1 MRHTRSD
8 QGFTLAETAIAM
20 LVVSVGILSMFA
32 MFPLGLEN
40 TRNTAADVESAVFA
54 EKVFNAYRAK
64 FGAGPW
70 IGANQVDLDVNGN
83 AYLTATAS
91 IKANTGST
99 QLFSLEDNVSQ
110 VENNVWYDLT
120 VAPPTGLAQD
130 VNSRLL
136 LTLTVWVQ
144 KTQPAAGA
152 KDGRVFYTEILR
164 QVPL

>member
-1 MRHTRSD
+1 MRRTRPD
-8 QGFTLAETAIAM
+8 HGFTLAETAIAM

-70 IGANQVDLDVNGN
+70 IGASQVDLDATGN
-83 AYLTATAS
+83 PYLTASTT
-91 IKANTGST
+91 IRANTGSM
-99 QLFSLEDNVSQ
+99 QSFSLKDNLSQ
-110 VENNVWYDLT
+110 VENNVWYELT
-120 VAPPTGLAQD
+120 AVPPTGLAHD